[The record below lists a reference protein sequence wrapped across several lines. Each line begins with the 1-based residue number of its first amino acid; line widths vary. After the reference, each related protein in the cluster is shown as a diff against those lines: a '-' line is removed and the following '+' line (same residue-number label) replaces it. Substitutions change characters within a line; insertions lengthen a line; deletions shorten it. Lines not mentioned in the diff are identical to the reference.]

1 MDKSQSMIPY
11 LIYRFK
17 AIWANIHLYPIDQE
31 NAPEEYPKGET
42 GNGYDTSAEEVLPLY
57 AGWYAKSSRLIG
69 NINKVSG
76 RLSIYFGFA
85 VSIDDT
91 MNKFKGRS
99 KFKKMDEE

>member
-1 MDKSQSMIPY
+1 MICE
-11 LIYRFK
+11 
-17 AIWANIHLYPIDQE
+17 NIHLSPVYQY
-31 NAPEEYPKGET
+31 NVSEEYPKGET

-57 AGWYAKSSRLIG
+57 AGWYEKSSRLIG

-85 VSIDDT
+85 VSIYDT